1 MRQRLAEITGLNGEA
16 LQHITAAPV
25 SAPSSTP
32 TYDDYTYYD
41 ASPAYGE
48 PDHFEPPEP
57 VQPQPRNGKP
67 GKKEWKRTGKKRPG
81 SRLNATRAAHPPRS
95 SLRH

>member
-1 MRQRLAEITGLNGEA
+1 MA
-16 LQHITAAPV
+16 AAPV
-25 SAPSSTP
+25 SVPSSTP

-67 GKKEWKRTGKKRPG
+67 ARKCGKRTGKTARV
-81 SRLNATRAAHPPRS
+81 RLNATRAAHPPRS